1 MAKISRDGLFK
12 PWVRRRQTFSLSGR
26 NHEFPGEAA
35 VESDEMVTGRH
46 IAENT
51 GGREASPKGTGTHS
65 RKTFPHGLIPSTPF
79 MAGFVRR
86 GLRR

>member
-1 MAKISRDGLFK
+1 
-12 PWVRRRQTFSLSGR
+12 
-26 NHEFPGEAA
+26 
-35 VESDEMVTGRH
+35 VEPDEMVMARH
-46 IAENT
+46 VAENT

-65 RKTFPHGLIPSTPF
+65 RKTFPQRLIPSTPF

>member
-1 MAKISRDGLFK
+1 
-12 PWVRRRQTFSLSGR
+12 
-26 NHEFPGEAA
+26 
-35 VESDEMVTGRH
+35 MVTGRH